1 MANNFKIDGKQ
12 YDSKKSHYV
21 VEKQHEIKQSA
32 DIKRLEE
39 KLEKHQHLP
48 MDKAHQK

>member
-1 MANNFKIDGKQ
+1 MTNFKISGKTHE
-12 YDSKKSHYV
+12 SKKSHYV
-21 VEKQHEIKQSA
+21 VEKQHEKKQSD

>member
-21 VEKQHEIKQSA
+21 VEKGNSQVAQ
-32 DIKRLEE
+32 LEK
-39 KLEKHQHLP
+39 KLEKHVNLP
-48 MDKAHQK
+48 LEKAHPKSK